1 MLDVERSAFCRSLI
15 EWTLHAET
23 RPVEHV
29 RVNHGCRNVFV
40 TEQFLHYG
48 SWRASQCQPRPQLVS
63 ARFAILLP

>member
-40 TEQFLHYG
+40 TEQFLHYSDVVTSRERMRG
-48 SWRASQCQPRPQLVS
+48 KRVA
-63 ARFAILLP
+63 